1 MNLVSE
7 LTAGFAAGLFAGAAV
22 YVSLVE
28 HPARLSCGLSVAI
41 AEFAPSYRRATVM
54 QAALAVIGTIAALGR
69 WGAGGR
75 PGWLLGGVLLGSV
88 IPFTLAVIRPTNQR
102 LLDASLPKDSPEA
115 AALLARWG
123 RLHAVRTAV
132 GLAAFATF
140 LVLLSRR

>member
-1 MNLVSE
+1 MSLISE
-7 LTAGFAAGLFAGAAV
+7 LTAGVAAGLFAGAAV

-41 AEFAPSYRRATVM
+41 AEFAPSYRRATAM
-54 QAALAVIGTIAALGR
+54 QAALALIGTIAALVR

-75 PGWLLGGVLLGSV
+75 PGWLLGAILLGSV
-88 IPFTLAVIRPTNQR
+88 IPFTLVVIRPTNQR
-102 LLDASLPKDSPEA
+102 LLDASLPPDSPET

-140 LVLLSRR
+140 LFLQSRP

>member
-1 MNLVSE
+1 MNLISE
-7 LTAGFAAGLFAGAAV
+7 VTAGFAAGVFAGAAV

-41 AEFAPSYRRATVM
+41 DEFAPSYRRAAVM
-54 QAALAVIGTIAALGR
+54 QAALALIGTIAALAR
-69 WGAGGR
+69 WGAGGP

-88 IPFTLAVIRPTNQR
+88 IPFTLVVIRPTNQR
-102 LLDASLPKDSPEA
+102 LLDASLPKASPEA

-123 RLHAVRTAV
+123 WLHAVRTAV